1 MQRSDGSSA
10 LERDARLEGYP
21 EDGETMNAE
30 LQQSRKADGSSGK
43 QAGDGLMN
51 RLVKGS

>member
-43 QAGDGLMN
+43 QAGDCLMN
-51 RLVKGS
+51 RLEKGS